1 MNSSPLPPSTESK
14 INDFPFYTT
23 FPSLEGGRGIFRL
36 GPSESSSRLSRH
48 AKGCKAKRG
57 KRGRRR
63 SNYPR
68 NQICLALLLLLL
80 FPWAEN
86 PKFGWLR
93 FPRRRTKKAPDM
105 KFEDS
110 KFNFVLFFDFFWGGG
125 RFDVFCEIL
134 ASSLPLSIPRGRCS

>member
-1 MNSSPLPPSTESK
+1 MLHFHLSRE
-14 INDFPFYTT
+14 
-23 FPSLEGGRGIFRL
+23 EGGYFDLVRPNQVLVCPVMQRVVKPKEERGEGEGAITRVIRFAS
-36 GPSESSSRLSRH
+36 PSF
-48 AKGCKAKRG
+48 
-57 KRGRRR
+57 
-63 SNYPR
+63 
-68 NQICLALLLLLL
+68 LL

-93 FPRRRTKKAPDM
+93 FPRRRMEKAPAM

-110 KFNFVLFFDFFWGGG
+110 KFNFVLFFDFCGGG